1 MNNYVPLDVCS
12 AYSMGNSICHL
23 PRLVR
28 KAREM
33 GFPAIA
39 LADRNFMFGAA
50 EFHEACRS
58 QRTSV
63 YWGLPPIKPII
74 GQATITTIRGKN
86 HVIRL
91 YAKNKIGYRNLVR
104 ISSAE
109 VKSQGAQGRFIAFS
123 EIEKWR
129 EGLICM
135 TSDTEPDFVDKC
147 LRVFGED
154 FAFMADNDG
163 FDSSAWPPVMV
174 CAANPVRFIEKSEA
188 EACDV
193 CCALFDGKK
202 WTDSN
207 RRHCSGDEY
216 LLSREE
222 MSLRFP
228 KYPEWIENTVK
239 ITERIE
245 DYEICE
251 APDVVEFPIPQE
263 FDTIDGYA
271 KRFDETALRKEFDTW
286 DRPNRY
292 DRLGG
297 YDKVLRIK
305 FEADYLA
312 SLAYEGMKKRWGEPT
327 PPEIVERIDFE
338 LHVIKTMGFP
348 SYFLIVHDYVEA
360 ARRMGVWIGPA
371 RGSAT
376 GSAVAY
382 ALGITSVDPIK
393 HRLLFERFLNP
404 DRISM
409 PDIDI
414 DVEDAGRGKVI
425 EYLCDKYGRDHVAH
439 IVTFGQMAP
448 RSAIKDVARVL
459 EYPIRK
465 ANELAWLVPAEPRMT
480 FRRAL
485 NGSAR
490 FRQVYENGDE
500 TQKKILRMAEKL
512 EGCVRQPGIHACG
525 IVISRKPLSETLPVM
540 SREENARRAG
550 EPELITQYDGQHVE
564 SAGLV
569 KFDILGLRT
578 LAIHKGCVDLIKER
592 KGRVVDLDKIPY
604 DEPETMAVFARGDTE
619 HIFQFESDGMK
630 RWLMALKP
638 RCLDDLVAM
647 NALYRPGPIA
657 YIPTFVRRKNG
668 KEPVAYDH
676 PLMEEELRETY
687 GVTIYQE
694 QIMILSRKL
703 AGFTRGE
710 SDKLRKAMGKKRLD
724 IMEEMKVK
732 FIEGCLANQEFRV
745 GKWKDESEARRLI
758 DKIWDDWRAFS
769 SYAFN
774 KSHAVAYAWL
784 AYQSAYLKAHYPNE
798 FMLALMESEYGN
810 STKISGFI
818 EEARSKGI
826 LLHSSIDSDRM
837 DWCSLDSPA
846 GLTVLKIDAD
856 DEHKWSDVLR
866 CAADYSKRKNKAVLY
881 YSLRKPRNVIASEGT
896 MNGAHLVFNDTSAM
910 DVEELCANAH
920 VVGRKLYRAKATKG
934 MRLGLIVVDYLQLVN
949 IVRLKSEGRAGQEDA
964 ILDRLV
970 QLSFEEICH
979 VVVMSR
985 KPRGARAMV

>member
-12 AYSMGNSICHL
+12 AYSMGNSICQI

-39 LADRNFMFGAA
+39 LADRNFMFGVA
-50 EFHEACRS
+50 EFHAACHSR
-58 QRTSV
+58 QTRV
-63 YWGLPPIKPII
+63 YGELPPIKPII
-74 GQATITTIRGKN
+74 GRSIAATMNEKH

-91 YAKNKIGYRNLVR
+91 YAKNKTGYRNLVR

-109 VKSQGAQGRFIAFS
+109 VQPQGAQDRFIAFS
-123 EIEKWR
+123 DIEKWR
-129 EGLICM
+129 EGLFCM
-135 TSDTEPDFVDKC
+135 TSDMEPDFVDKC
-147 LRVFGED
+147 LRVFGDD
-154 FAFMADNDG
+154 FAFMADNDD
-163 FDSSAWPPVMV
+163 FDRSAWPSVMV
-174 CAANPVRFIEKSEA
+174 CAANPVRFIEKSDA

-222 MSLRFP
+222 MSVRFP
-228 KYPEWIENTVK
+228 KHPEWIENAVK
-239 ITERIE
+239 IAGRIE

-263 FDTIDGYA
+263 FGTIDDYA
-271 KRFDETALRKEFDTW
+271 KRFDEAALRKEFDTW

-297 YDKVLRIK
+297 HDKVLRIK

-312 SLAYEGMKKRWGEPT
+312 SLAYEGMKNRWGEQL
-327 PPEIVERIDFE
+327 PPEVVERIDFE

-360 ARRMGVWIGPA
+360 ARRMGVWVGPA

-414 DVEDAGRGKVI
+414 DFEDAGRGKVI
-425 EYLCDKYGRDHVAH
+425 KYLCDKYGRNHVAH

-448 RSAIKDVARVL
+448 RSAIKDVARAL
-459 EYPIRK
+459 EYPIHK
-465 ANELAWLVPAEPRMT
+465 ANELAGLVPNEPRMT
-480 FRRAL
+480 FRLAL
-485 NGSAR
+485 ETSSK
-490 FRQVYENGDE
+490 FRGRYKNGDE
-500 TQKKILRMAEKL
+500 VQKKLLRIAEKL
-512 EGCVRQPGIHACG
+512 EGCVIQPGLHASG
-525 IVISRKPLSETLPVM
+525 IVISRKSFSEVM
-540 SREENARRAG
+540 PIMPYKWRGSG
-550 EPELITQYDGQHVE
+550 DPDLVTQYDGNFVE
-564 SAGLV
+564 PSGLI
-569 KFDILGLRT
+569 KFDFLGLKSLT
-578 LAIHKGCVDLIKER
+578 IQKYCVNLIKER
-592 KGRVVDLDKIPY
+592 KGQEIDLDKIPY
-604 DEPETMAVFARGDTE
+604 DEPETMEVFARGDTE
-619 HIFQFESDGMK
+619 HIFQFESDGMT

-638 RCLDDLVAM
+638 QCLDDLVAM
-647 NALYRPGPIA
+647 NALYRPGPMA
-657 YIPTFVRRKNG
+657 YISTFVRRKNG
-668 KEPVAYDH
+668 EEPVTYDH
-676 PLMEEELRETY
+676 PLMEEMLRETY
-687 GVTIYQE
+687 GVTVYQE
-694 QIMILSRKL
+694 QIMELSRKL

-710 SDKLRKAMGKKRLD
+710 SDKLRKAMGKKRLA

-732 FIEGCLANQEFRV
+732 FVEGCLANQEFRI

-758 DKIWDDWRAFS
+758 DKIWSDWRAFS

-784 AYQSAYLKAHYPNE
+784 AYQSAYLKAHYPEE
-798 FMLALMESEYGN
+798 FA
-810 STKISGFI
+810 I
-818 EEARSKGI
+818 
-826 LLHSSIDSDRM
+826 
-837 DWCSLDSPA
+837 
-846 GLTVLKIDAD
+846 
-856 DEHKWSDVLR
+856 
-866 CAADYSKRKNKAVLY
+866 AVGGG
-881 YSLRKPRNVIASEGT
+881 K
-896 MNGAHLVFNDTSAM
+896 
-910 DVEELCANAH
+910 
-920 VVGRKLYRAKATKG
+920 
-934 MRLGLIVVDYLQLVN
+934 
-949 IVRLKSEGRAGQEDA
+949 
-964 ILDRLV
+964 
-970 QLSFEEICH
+970 
-979 VVVMSR
+979 
-985 KPRGARAMV
+985 

>member
-1 MNNYVPLDVCS
+1 MNNYLPLDVCS
-12 AYSMGNSICHL
+12 AYSMGNSICQI

-39 LADRNFMFGAA
+39 LTDRNFMFGAA
-50 EFHEACRS
+50 EFHAACRS

-74 GQATITTIRGKN
+74 GRSVAATMNEK
-86 HVIRL
+86 HYVIRL
-91 YAKNKIGYRNLVR
+91 YAKNKTGYRNLAR

-109 VKSQGAQGRFIAFS
+109 IQPQGAKDRFIAFS
-123 EIEKWR
+123 DIEKWR

-135 TSDTEPDFVDKC
+135 TSDMEPDFVGKC
-147 LRVFGED
+147 LRVFGDD
-154 FAFMADNDG
+154 FAFMADNDD
-163 FDSSAWPPVMV
+163 FDCSAWPSVTV
-174 CAANPVRFIEKSEA
+174 CAANPVRFIEKDDA
-188 EACDV
+188 EAFDV
-193 CCALFDGKK
+193 YCAIFDYRKMADAGH
-202 WTDSN
+202 
-207 RRHCSGDEY
+207 RHCNGTEY

-228 KYPEWIENTVK
+228 KHPEWIENTVK
-239 ITERIE
+239 LVERIE

-251 APDVVEFPIPQE
+251 APQVVEFPIPHE
-263 FDTIDGYA
+263 FGS
-271 KRFDETALRKEFDTW
+271 
-286 DRPNRY
+286 
-292 DRLGG
+292 
-297 YDKVLRIK
+297 
-305 FEADYLA
+305 EAEYLS
-312 SLAYEGMKKRWGEPT
+312 SLVYEGMKKRWGDPT

-338 LHVIKTMGFP
+338 LHVIKMMGFP

-360 ARRMGVWIGPA
+360 ARRMGVWVGPA

-382 ALGITSVDPIK
+382 ALGITSIDPIK

-414 DVEDAGRGKVI
+414 DFEDAGRGKVV

-465 ANELAWLVPAEPRMT
+465 ANALAGLVPEAPRMT
-480 FRRAL
+480 FRRACSC
-485 NGSAR
+485 SAQ
-490 FRQVYENGDE
+490 FRKVYENGEDM
-500 TQKKILRMAEKL
+500 QKKILRIAEKL
-512 EGCVRQPGIHACG
+512 EGCVRQPGTHACG
-525 IVISRKPLSETLPVM
+525 IVISRKPLSQTLPLMPTGVND
-540 SREENARRAG
+540 RVVG
-550 EPELITQYDGQHVE
+550 GPELITQYDGQHVE
-564 SAGLV
+564 SVGLI
-569 KFDILGLRT
+569 KFDILGLKA
-578 LAIHKGCVDLIKER
+578 LALQKDCMKLIRAR
-592 KGRVVDLDKIPY
+592 KGEVVDLDKIPC
-604 DEPETMAVFARGDTE
+604 DEPETMEVFARGDTE
-619 HIFQFESDGMK
+619 NVFQFESDGMK

-638 RCLDDLVAM
+638 RCLDDLMAM

-657 YIPTFVRRKNG
+657 YTPTFVRRKNG
-668 KEPVAYDH
+668 EEPVAYDH
-676 PLMEEELRETY
+676 PLMEDELRETY

-710 SDKLRKAMGKKRLD
+710 SDKLRKAMGKKMID
-724 IMEEMKVK
+724 IMEGMKVK
-732 FIEGCLANQEFRV
+732 FVEGCLANQEFRI
-745 GKWKDESEARRLI
+745 GKWKDEGEARRLI
-758 DKIWDDWRAFS
+758 DKIWGDWRTFA

-826 LLHSSIDSDRM
+826 LLHSSIDSGKM
-837 DWCSLDSPA
+837 DWYCLDSPA

-856 DEHKWSDVLR
+856 DEHKWSDVLN
-866 CAADYSKRKNKAVLY
+866 CSTDYSRRSNKAVLY
-881 YSLRKPRNVIASEGT
+881 YSLRKSSRVIASNDT
-896 MNGAHLVFNDTSAM
+896 MAGAHLVFNDTSAI
-910 DVEELCANAH
+910 DVEELCADTH
-920 VVGRKLYRAKATKG
+920 VIGRKLCRAKATKG
-934 MRLGLIVVDYLQLVN
+934 MRLGLVVVDYLQLVN
-949 IVRLKSEGRAGQEDA
+949 IARLKSEGRAEQEDA
-964 ILDRLV
+964 ILDRLI
-970 QLSFEEICH
+970 QLAYEEICQ
-979 VVVMSR
+979 VVVLSR
-985 KPRGARAMV
+985 KPRGDRVMV

>member
-12 AYSMGNSICHL
+12 AYSMGNSICQI

-39 LADRNFMFGAA
+39 LADRNFMFGVA
-50 EFHEACRS
+50 EFHAACHSR
-58 QRTSV
+58 QTRV
-63 YWGLPPIKPII
+63 YGELPPIKPII
-74 GQATITTIRGKN
+74 GRSIAATMNEKH

-91 YAKNKIGYRNLVR
+91 YAKNKTGYRNLVR

-109 VKSQGAQGRFIAFS
+109 VQPQGAQGRFIAFS
-123 EIEKWR
+123 DIEKWR
-129 EGLICM
+129 EGLVCM
-135 TSDTEPDFVDKC
+135 TSDTEPEFVDKC
-147 LRVFGED
+147 LRVFGD
-154 FAFMADNDG
+154 DLAFMADDDD
-163 FDSSAWPPVMV
+163 FDCSAWPSVMV
-174 CAANPVRFIEKSEA
+174 CAANPVRFIEKSDA

-222 MSLRFP
+222 MSVRFP
-228 KYPEWIENTVK
+228 KHPEWIENAVK
-239 ITERIE
+239 IAGRIE

-263 FDTIDGYA
+263 FGTIDDYA
-271 KRFDETALRKEFDTW
+271 KRFDEAALRKEFDTW

-297 YDKVLRIK
+297 HDKVLRIK

-360 ARRMGVWIGPA
+360 ARRMGVWVGPA

-414 DVEDAGRGKVI
+414 DFEDAGRGKVI
-425 EYLCDKYGRDHVAH
+425 KYLCDKYGRNHVAH

-448 RSAIKDVARVL
+448 RSAIKDVARAL

-465 ANELAWLVPAEPRMT
+465 ANELEGLVPNEPRMT
-480 FRRAL
+480 LRRAL
-485 NGSAR
+485 NSSTK

-500 TQKKILRMAEKL
+500 AQKKILRIAEKI

-525 IVISRKPLSETLPVM
+525 IVISRKPFSETLPVM
-540 SREENARRAG
+540 PLGANERAPG
-550 EPELITQYDGQHVE
+550 EPDLVTQYDGQHVE
-564 SAGLV
+564 SVGLV

-578 LAIHKGCVDLIKER
+578 LTIHKNCVKLLRER
-592 KGRVVDLDKIPY
+592 KGQVIDLDKIPY

-630 RWLMALKP
+630 RWLVALKP
-638 RCLDDLVAM
+638 KRFEDLVAM

-657 YIPTFVRRKNG
+657 YSIPTFVRRKNG
-668 KEPVAYDH
+668 EEPVAYDH
-676 PLMEEELRETY
+676 PLMKEELRETY

-710 SDKLRKAMGKKRLD
+710 SDKLRKAMGKKV
-724 IMEEMKVK
+724 MEVMLELKDK
-732 FIEGCLANQEFRV
+732 FVAGCLANPDFRI
-745 GKWKDESEARRLI
+745 GEWQDEAAARSLCAKIWKDWEAF
-758 DKIWDDWRAFS
+758 A
-769 SYAFN
+769 SYSFN
-774 KSHAVAYAWL
+774 KSHAVCYAWL
-784 AYQSAYLKAHYPNE
+784 AYQTAYLKAHYPEE
-798 FMLALMESEYGN
+798 FAM
-810 STKISGFI
+810 
-818 EEARSKGI
+818 
-826 LLHSSIDSDRM
+826 
-837 DWCSLDSPA
+837 
-846 GLTVLKIDAD
+846 
-856 DEHKWSDVLR
+856 
-866 CAADYSKRKNKAVLY
+866 AVGGG
-881 YSLRKPRNVIASEGT
+881 K
-896 MNGAHLVFNDTSAM
+896 
-910 DVEELCANAH
+910 
-920 VVGRKLYRAKATKG
+920 
-934 MRLGLIVVDYLQLVN
+934 
-949 IVRLKSEGRAGQEDA
+949 
-964 ILDRLV
+964 
-970 QLSFEEICH
+970 
-979 VVVMSR
+979 
-985 KPRGARAMV
+985 

>member
-12 AYSMGNSICHL
+12 SYSMGNSICQI

-39 LADRNFMFGAA
+39 LTDRNFMFGAA
-50 EFHEACRS
+50 EFHAACHSR
-58 QRTSV
+58 QTRV
-63 YWGLPPIKPII
+63 YGELPPIKPII
-74 GQATITTIRGKN
+74 GRSVVATIDENR
-86 HVIRL
+86 HVIQL
-91 YAKNKIGYRNLVR
+91 YAKNKTGYHNLVR

-109 VKSQGAQGRFIAFS
+109 VQPQGAQDRFIAFS
-123 EIEKWR
+123 DIEKWR
-129 EGLICM
+129 EGLVCM
-135 TSDTEPDFVDKC
+135 TSDTEPEFVDKC
-147 LRVFGED
+147 LRVFRDD
-154 FAFMADNDG
+154 FAFMADNDD
-163 FDSSAWPPVMV
+163 FDCSAWLSVMV
-174 CAANPVRFIEKSEA
+174 CAANPVRFLEKEDA
-188 EACDV
+188 DAFDAY
-193 CCALFDGKK
+193 CAIFDYRKLA
-202 WTDSN
+202 DAN
-207 RRHCSGDEY
+207 RRHCNGDEY
-216 LLSREE
+216 LMSGEE
-222 MSLRFP
+222 MSVRFP
-228 KYPEWIENTVK
+228 KHPEWIENTVK
-239 ITERIE
+239 IAERIE

-263 FDTIDGYA
+263 FGTIDDYA
-271 KRFDETALRKEFDTW
+271 KRFDEAALRKEFDTW

-312 SLAYEGMKKRWGEPT
+312 SLVYEGMKNRWGEQT

-338 LHVIKTMGFP
+338 LHVIKMMGFP

-360 ARRMGVWIGPA
+360 ARRMGVWVGPG
-371 RGSAT
+371 RGSAA

-414 DVEDAGRGKVI
+414 DFDDAGRGKVI

-459 EYPIRK
+459 EMPVRE
-465 ANELAWLVPAEPRMT
+465 ANRLACHVPDVPKVTFKQSLSESKELRNA
-480 FRRAL
+480 
-485 NGSAR
+485 
-490 FRQVYENGDE
+490 YEQGTPLE
-500 TQKKILRMAEKL
+500 KKILRIAEKL
-512 EGCVRQPGIHACG
+512 EGCVRQPGLHACG

-540 SREENARRAG
+540 PLGNDRAPG
-550 EPELITQYDGQHVE
+550 EPDLITQYDGRYVE
-564 SAGLV
+564 PIGLV

-578 LAIHKGCVDLIKER
+578 LAIHKDCVNLIKER
-592 KGRVVDLDKIPY
+592 KGQVVDLDKIPY
-604 DEPETMAVFARGDTE
+604 DEPETIEVFAKGDTG
-619 HIFQFESDGMK
+619 HIFQFESDGMT

-638 RCLDDLVAM
+638 KCLDDLVAM

-668 KEPVAYDH
+668 EEPITYDH
-676 PLMEEELRETY
+676 PLMEDILRETY
-687 GVTIYQE
+687 GVTVYQE
-694 QIMILSRKL
+694 QVMLLSRKL

-710 SDKLRKAMGKKRLD
+710 SDKLRKAMGKKV
-724 IMEEMKVK
+724 MEVMLELKDK
-732 FIEGCLANQEFRV
+732 FVAGCLANPDFRI
-745 GKWKDESEARRLI
+745 GEWRDETAARSLCAKIWKDWESFA
-758 DKIWDDWRAFS
+758 

-774 KSHAVAYAWL
+774 KSHAVCYAWL
-784 AYQSAYLKAHYPNE
+784 AYQTAYLKAHYPEE
-798 FMLALMESEYGN
+798 FMLALMQSEYGN
-810 STKISGFI
+810 SMKISDFI
-818 EEARSKGI
+818 MEAGAMKI
-826 LLHSSIDSDRM
+826 KLYSSIDSDRM
-837 DWCSLDSPA
+837 DWCSLDRPA
-846 GLTVLKIDAD
+846 GLTVLKMDTD
-856 DEHKWSDVLR
+856 DEHERSEVLR
-866 CAADYSKRKNKAVLY
+866 CAADYSRRKNKAVLY

-920 VVGRKLYRAKATKG
+920 VIGRKLYRAKTTKG
-934 MRLGLIVVDYLQLVN
+934 MRLGLVVVDCLQLVN
-949 IVRLKSEGRAGQEDA
+949 IARHESEGRAEQEDA

-970 QLSFEEICH
+970 QLAYDEICQ
-979 VVVMSR
+979 VVVLSQ
-985 KPRGARAMV
+985 KPRGDRVMV